1 MFCSANPGH
10 APSAK
15 KPRCTTLSRLTK
27 RGGGD
32 GGKEVAQ
39 FILLLSVKA
48 RKRTSLL
55 MFKAVAELVT
65 GSRADDDDGQSL
77 FAQ

>member
-1 MFCSANPGH
+1 MFCSANTGH
-10 APSAK
+10 ALSAK

-39 FILLLSVKA
+39 FILLFVKA

-65 GSRADDDDGQSL
+65 SSRADDDDGQSL